1 MYYVSRPL
9 LLPFNLCP
17 LVDVAQLMVL
27 GHFLHHVSVLYQK
40 EMAELHAQSEAHEG
54 ERDRRVVHNLT

>member
-27 GHFLHHVSVLYQK
+27 GHFLHHVSVLYQ
-40 EMAELHAQSEAHEG
+40 EMAELHAQSEAHE
-54 ERDRRVVHNLT
+54 ERRTAGWFTT

>member
-17 LVDVAQLMVL
+17 LVNVAQLMVL

-40 EMAELHAQSEAHEG
+40 EMAELQCT
-54 ERDRRVVHNLT
+54 V